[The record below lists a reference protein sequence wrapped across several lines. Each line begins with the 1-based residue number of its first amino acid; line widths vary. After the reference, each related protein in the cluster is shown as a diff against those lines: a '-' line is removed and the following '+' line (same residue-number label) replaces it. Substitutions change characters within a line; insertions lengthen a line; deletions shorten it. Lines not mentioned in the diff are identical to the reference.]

1 MVTTHDITQIQPY
14 TQVPGMQRHGGVHE
28 AQSPDGVE
36 PHEATLSLLVLRLT
50 VDDEAGQDYGKAKE
64 ER

>member
-1 MVTTHDITQIQPY
+1 
-14 TQVPGMQRHGGVHE
+14 MQRHGGVHE

-50 VDDEAGQDYGKAKE
+50 VDDEARQDCGKATE